1 MLRKGST
8 PTGSHNNLSDDEDFD
23 PVSTVHNQEKPIF
36 HSFRISSSLIIQIPR
51 IHFLFQHSYGLSSK
65 ASGGGACGGGL
76 ASSGGGNSSKNEEDR
91 HRRTIII
98 EKKNNSYGFTLQS
111 YGIHYKREQELE
123 MLTYVDHVEYDGPAY
138 KSGMREGDVI
148 LSINGVDM
156 EKADHGTLV
165 AFIKECDTRMR
176 MVVLFEDC
184 VRKVS
189 LHMRYIHL
197 QNLLQNKVT
206 ELEALLQREREIL
219 EGKWKTHSLPARK
232 KASSQTVDK
241 ALGSNG
247 DAAGSTN
254 YIDDI
259 YPNGTGMGAD
269 QSRRALASKTNTL
282 PITRT
287 AISTENIGKLGSG
300 AAAVHG
306 IENFTPNAQVL
317 LSYQYMDPTSRSN
330 LKCSNSSGIDSTD
343 FLARG
348 EAGSNEGLNYY
359 SLKSSASNK
368 SDPNLNLPRS
378 NCSTL
383 SKDQKLQRRDSEN
396 PHQSRHAQYYSNLQ
410 ENQEKP
416 PPKEHKFSSRC
427 RQSYYCN
434 PCMGGGD
441 KKNKEQQ
448 NGGDNVS
455 LDAYDLAG
463 SPSMCCDPHQCVPI
477 RRRRSKHHHHHQT
490 QQQQQQ
496 VTAHH
501 HHHSKEN
508 VNQQLQAVAATAEPH
523 KCHHHHQKNKHK
535 HGSGSKCD
543 EERPQRPKSQSNL
556 PTNPAALLQFQK
568 TQQTTRYYD
577 LTADRGTSRCSLHS
591 CSHNDCC
598 PSTTG
603 SYCTSLS
610 ADTLNDW
617 QDQDAM
623 ATPNHSGKNVKM
635 IVHGQQGTVAAA
647 VGGNGQYMAQQQY
660 QGGSQ
665 PHSQLVT
672 R

>member
-1 MLRKGST
+1 
-8 PTGSHNNLSDDEDFD
+8 
-23 PVSTVHNQEKPIF
+23 
-36 HSFRISSSLIIQIPR
+36 
-51 IHFLFQHSYGLSSK
+51 
-65 ASGGGACGGGL
+65 
-76 ASSGGGNSSKNEEDR
+76 
-91 HRRTIII
+91 
-98 EKKNNSYGFTLQS
+98 
-111 YGIHYKREQELE
+111 

-138 KSGMREGDVI
+138 KAGMREGDVI
-148 LSINGVDM
+148 LSINGADM
-156 EKADHGTLV
+156 EKADHSSLV
-165 AFIKECDTRMR
+165 SFIKECDTRMR

-197 QNLLQNKVT
+197 QTLLQTKVT

-232 KASSQTVDK
+232 KASSQSVDK
-241 ALGSNG
+241 GGGGSNG
-247 DAAGSTN
+247 TAGGDITGSSN
-254 YIDDI
+254 YIEDI
-259 YPNGTGMGAD
+259 YPKGPTGDGGGETY
-269 QSRRALASKTNTL
+269 RRALASKTNTL

-287 AISTENIGKLGSG
+287 AVSTENIGKAGG
-300 AAAVHG
+300 GGVAGHG
-306 IENFTPNAQVL
+306 LENFTPNAQVL

-330 LKCSNSSGIDSTD
+330 LKSSNSSGIDSTD
-343 FLARG
+343 YLGRDHD
-348 EAGSNEGLNYY
+348 GSNEGLNYY

-368 SDPNLNLPRS
+368 SDPNLNAQPKS

-383 SKDQKLQRRDSEN
+383 SKDQQRQRRDSEVN

-410 ENQEKP
+410 ENLEKPPIQPP
-416 PPKEHKFSSRC
+416 PPKEHTFGSRC

-434 PCMGGGD
+434 PCMGGVD
-441 KKNKEQQ
+441 KKKKGQEQQ
-448 NGGDNVS
+448 NGADNVS

-477 RRRRSKHHHHHQT
+477 RRRRSKHHHHH
-490 QQQQQQ
+490 
-496 VTAHH
+496 
-501 HHHSKEN
+501 HSKEN
-508 VNQQLQAVAATAEPH
+508 VNQAVQSQPQTQQLTDPQQQQHH
-523 KCHHHHQKNKHK
+523 KCHHHNHQKHKHK
-535 HGSGSKCD
+535 HGAGSKC
-543 EERPQRPKSQSNL
+543 EEDRPQRPKSQSNL
-556 PTNPAALLQFQK
+556 PTNPAASLLQFQK
-568 TQQTTRYYD
+568 THTARYYD
-577 LTADRGTSRCSLHS
+577 LSGGGGGAERTSRCSLHS

-617 QDQDAM
+617 QDQGQDLM

-635 IVHGQQGTVAAA
+635 VMHAPGTTTSAA
-647 VGGNGQYMAQQQY
+647 NAQFVQY
-660 QGGSQ
+660 QGNPQQ